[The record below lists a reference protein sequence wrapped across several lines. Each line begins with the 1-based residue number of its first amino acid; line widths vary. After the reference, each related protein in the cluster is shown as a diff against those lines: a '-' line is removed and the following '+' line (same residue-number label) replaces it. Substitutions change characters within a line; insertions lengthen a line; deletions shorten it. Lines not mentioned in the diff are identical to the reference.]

1 MVLDLRYRQ
10 SLPSYYKSFSEEI
23 EVVKDRVRN
32 IIGPNHWASD
42 GSHKEAVLKE
52 ILSKFLPSEY
62 EISSGFIVDDEG
74 KSSKQIDIIIYK
86 NSSPVL
92 FRSPDFVIIPREY
105 VKAIIEVKTDLGGR
119 SLISA
124 LNNLYSA
131 QKIMNKSSQHI
142 HTAIFAYD
150 YNRNVN
156 RVREQDI
163 DEIGKGIFDV
173 IFNFYRKKE
182 TIITEEFLR
191 KYSLSALC
199 VNQKLY
205 GLNWN
210 GDFHKPSKF
219 GIYKTKQDSF
229 NFFVSNL
236 LNSLDMT
243 VNASKTLW
251 YPSEKESRVIIKE
264 PLCELNK
271 LV

>member
-1 MVLDLRYRQ
+1 M
-10 SLPSYYKSFSEEI
+10 
-23 EVVKDRVRN
+23 
-32 IIGPNHWASD
+32 
-42 GSHKEAVLKE
+42 
-52 ILSKFLPSEY
+52 
-62 EISSGFIVDDEG
+62 
-74 KSSKQIDIIIYK
+74 
-86 NSSPVL
+86 
-92 FRSPDFVIIPREY
+92 
-105 VKAIIEVKTDLGGR
+105 
-119 SLISA
+119 
-124 LNNLYSA
+124 
-131 QKIMNKSSQHI
+131 
-142 HTAIFAYD
+142 
-150 YNRNVN
+150 
-156 RVREQDI
+156 
-163 DEIGKGIFDV
+163 GIFDV

-219 GIYKTKQDSF
+219 GIYKTEQDSF

-264 PLCELNK
+264 PLFELNK